1 MDTVKV
7 LLADDQELA
16 RLGMRFALESQSS
29 FEILGES
36 ENGEEAVGQALALH
50 PDVILMDIR
59 MPLVDGIMA
68 TQRIKAQAADI
79 KVIILT
85 SEADV
90 DVAATVLASG
100 ADAYCLKDIKTER
113 LIQIIELV
121 KEGAIFLDPSVAHGV
136 MQTLPL
142 SLNRS
147 TKPTLQ
153 KKQAYNTDLTPREV
167 EVLEGIVAGQ
177 SNKSIAE
184 NLSITANTV
193 KVHVCNIIQKLQ
205 VDDRTQAAVKAL
217 REGLVTH
224 HETKV

>member
-1 MDTVKV
+1 METVKV

-16 RLGMRFALESQSS
+16 RLGMRFVLESQSG
-29 FEILGES
+29 FQILGES
-36 ENGEEAVGQALALH
+36 ENGEAAIGQALSLH

-59 MPLVDGIMA
+59 MPLVDGIVA

-79 KVIILT
+79 KIIILT

-90 DVAATVLASG
+90 DAAAAALSAG

-121 KEGAIFLDPSVAHGV
+121 QEGAIFLDPSIAHGV

-142 SLNRS
+142 NTTRS
-147 TKPTLQ
+147 SKSMAH
-153 KKQAYNTDLTPREV
+153 KKQSYNTDLTPREL

-184 NLSITANTV
+184 HLSITANTV

-217 REGLVTH
+217 KEELIPH
-224 HETKV
+224 C